1 MRKGDSIFPAGGG
14 NNGRRSTMRHRRF
27 PALILAFCMLL
38 LMPSASAAGYTV
50 KNIACQSYPGIGGN
64 NLPIV
69 GQSYSAFYCDTTT
82 EGVSVTGWSLI
93 DDLGAPCVDTVHGRN
108 YTLNIDVEAVPGYSI
123 SFDAAGMIN
132 YEGATVSVSADGSRA
147 TLSRYIYPLLIAP
160 TIWHEPGDE
169 EHNAGETFSYVASA
183 SQLYS
188 SFRWYVRTGSEQ
200 VMPAEEV
207 QNLYPDVTVSVADL
221 GSSGTRC
228 NFNQVKPEMD
238 DWHVYCVFKGEG
250 GEAKT
255 REALITVTNA
265 EQILSAPP
273 PTPEATPIP
282 TPAPVEATTAPAP
295 AESII
300 IVEPPQEF
308 IENGLLGA
316 APDDDEEMPEGIYIV
331 EEDWATEWTYDADY
345 HWHKNLV
352 PGHDEVNDKGT
363 HEFVWHVLTPA
374 TKKTLG
380 VEEGECSI
388 CGYKADRSLAYSRTA
403 EGVQSPD
410 MLKLIILTLSAII
423 LFTVLIIIASAIREN
438 RKRRRRARMSGSA
451 GRK

>member
-1 MRKGDSIFPAGGG
+1 MKAARLTAIMLTLCLMILLFPTA
-14 NNGRRSTMRHRRF
+14 R
-27 PALILAFCMLL
+27 
-38 LMPSASAAGYTV
+38 AAGYTV

-108 YTLNIDVEAVPGYSI
+108 YTLNIDVETVPGYSI
-123 SFDAAGMIN
+123 SYDAGGMIN
-132 YEGATVSVSADGSRA
+132 YEGANVSVSADGSRA

-188 SFRWYVRTGSEQ
+188 SFAWYVRTGMNQ

-207 QNLYPDVTVSVADL
+207 QGLYPEVTVSVADL
-221 GSSGTRC
+221 GSGGTRC
-228 NFNQVKPEMD
+228 NFNQVKAEMD
-238 DWHVYCVFKGEG
+238 GWSVYCVFKGEG

-265 EQILSAPP
+265 AEILAAPP
-273 PTPEATPIP
+273 ATPEP
-282 TPAPVEATTAPAP
+282 TPAPVEIVATPAP
-295 AESII
+295 AEGII
-300 IVEPPQEF
+300 IVEPPHEF

-316 APDDDEEMPEGIYIV
+316 APYDDEDLPEGIYIV
-331 EEDWATEWTYDADY
+331 EEDWDTEWTYDADY

-352 PGHDEVNDKGT
+352 PEHTEVNDKGT
-363 HEFVWHVLTPA
+363 HEFVWRVLTPA
-374 TKKTLG
+374 TKKALG

-388 CGYKADRSLAYSRTA
+388 CGFKTERSLAYSRTA
-403 EGVQSPD
+403 GDVQSPD
-410 MLKLIILTLSAII
+410 MLKLIILALSAII
-423 LFTVLIIIASAIREN
+423 LFTTLIIIASAIRQS
-438 RKRRRRARMSGSA
+438 RKRRRRARMSGRA